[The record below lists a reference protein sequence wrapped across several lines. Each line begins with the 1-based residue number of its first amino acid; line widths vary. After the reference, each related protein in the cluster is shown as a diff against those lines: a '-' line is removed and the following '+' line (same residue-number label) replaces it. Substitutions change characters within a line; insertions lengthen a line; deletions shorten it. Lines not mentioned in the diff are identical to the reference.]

1 MNFRKIKL
9 ISETNKLVLKELK
22 NVLLVI
28 LILIDFIMIF
38 VISIDVV
45 SPALFSFM
53 ADFDLFVCFML
64 FLNLILVYHESR
76 QTPKQFLKSHII
88 DILSIIPL
96 NFIFLRYLAVIRLYR
111 IIQVLQIFQLLK
123 IHDLKI
129 FTVGSISYF
138 VQNRLLKILTVII
151 VFYVVVSTIVLNYMD
166 PALNTIFQAFWF
178 NIATLTGVGYGDITP
193 STISGKIIAIMS
205 ILIGVFF
212 ISIFTAAMSALYM
225 RQSEEETKS
234 MIEKNIQLLKKD
246 RHIRRAKIHSLE
258 LDVKRVDEHMQHLIN
273 LIGEQN
279 TIINRQDRIIK
290 EHEEKQKQQIKQLKQ
305 QLENN
310 TTSMKDW
317 QQQIEQLQQELKKNS
332 NTMQKW
338 EDKKIDEIIETADK
352 IVKNNKKPEIVN
364 ELLNNNKKTSDK
376 TTTNNVKLEDNT
388 NTQTTDKTL
397 KNTQT
402 DNKTQKPIITQT
414 KSDDKTKEDTT
425 KKKLKKI

>member
-1 MNFRKIKL
+1 MNFRKL
-9 ISETNKLVLKELK
+9 RLLSETNKLVLKELK

-64 FLNLILVYHESR
+64 FLNLLLAYHELR

-111 IIQVLQIFQLLK
+111 IIQLLQIFQLLK

-129 FTVGSISYF
+129 FTIGSISYF
-138 VQNRLLKILTVII
+138 VQNRLLKILTVIMI
-151 VFYVVVSTIVLNYMD
+151 FYVVISTIVLNYMD

-178 NIATLTGVGYGDITP
+178 NIATLTGVGYGDVTP

-234 MIEKNIQLLKKD
+234 MLEKNIQLLKKD

-305 QLENN
+305 QLEDN

-338 EDKKIDEIIETADK
+338 EDKKLDEIITTADK
-352 IVKNNKKPEIVN
+352 IVKNHKKQEIVDEILKNN
-364 ELLNNNKKTSDK
+364 EETSDK
-376 TTTNNVKLEDNT
+376 NTNKTEDKTTDDNVKSDDNT
-388 NTQTTDKTL
+388 NTQTANKAQDKS
-397 KNTQT
+397 
-402 DNKTQKPIITQT
+402 DITQNT
-414 KSDDKTKEDTT
+414 KSDDKTTKNTT
-425 KKKLKKI
+425 KKD

>member
-1 MNFRKIKL
+1 MNFRKL
-9 ISETNKLVLKELK
+9 RLLSETNKLVLKELK

-138 VQNRLLKILTVII
+138 VQNRLLKILTVIM

-178 NIATLTGVGYGDITP
+178 NIATLTGVGYGDVTP

-338 EDKKIDEIIETADK
+338 EDKKIDEVIETADK
-352 IVKNNKKPEIVN
+352 IVKNNKKQEIVN
-364 ELLNNNKKTSDK
+364 EILKDNNKETSDN
-376 TTTNNVKLEDNT
+376 TTNKTKDKITTDTTKSEDNT
-388 NTQTTDKTL
+388 TQS
-397 KNTQT
+397 
-402 DNKTQKPIITQT
+402 DNKTQVKSKITEVNQF
-414 KSDDKTKEDTT
+414 DNKTKQKDDT
-425 KKKLKKI
+425 KKED

>member
-138 VQNRLLKILTVII
+138 VQNRLLKILTVIM

-258 LDVKRVDEHMQHLIN
+258 LDVKRVNEHMQHLIN

-332 NTMQKW
+332 NIMQKW
-338 EDKKIDEIIETADK
+338 EDKKIDEIIETADQ
-352 IVKNNKKPEIVN
+352 IVKNNKKQEIVN
-364 ELLNNNKKTSDK
+364 ELLNNNKEAFDK
-376 TTTNNVKLEDNT
+376 TTTNNVKSEDNT

-414 KSDDKTKEDTT
+414 KSDDKTTEDTT
-425 KKKLKKI
+425 TKD